1 MAAEYMQDP
10 VEIEE
15 TSLAGIRRRL
25 ALSSFA
31 PSEAEVVARVVQAAA
46 DDSLAAQFFFS
57 DNAVAHGQALMGKKT
72 DILCDAQ
79 MVVAGASHCRRLG
92 QRLLC
97 FLDEPGVATR
107 AQDSGKTRSMAA
119 IDCWR
124 GRLQGSLAVVGN
136 APTALFRLL
145 ALIEE
150 GEAPPALLVA
160 VPVGFIGA
168 AESKEAAVELWR
180 RRGDFELIALRGQR
194 GGSAVA
200 ASILNSLARL
210 HSAAV
215 KSAEIL
221 G

>member
-1 MAAEYMQDP
+1 MQDP
-10 VEIEE
+10 VEIEQA
-15 TSLAGIRRRL
+15 SLAGIRQRL
-25 ALSSFA
+25 DLSPFA
-31 PSEAEVVARVVQAAA
+31 PPEAEVVARAVQAVA
-46 DDSLAAQFFFS
+46 DESLAAQFLFS
-57 DNAVAHGQALMGKKT
+57 DNAVAQGQALMGKKT
-72 DILCDAQ
+72 DILCDAH

-107 AQDSGKTRSMAA
+107 AQGSGETRSMAA

-124 GRLQGSLAVVGN
+124 GRLQGSVAVVGN

-145 ALIEE
+145 ASIEE
-150 GEAPPALLVA
+150 GEPPPALLVA

-168 AESKEAAVELWR
+168 VEAKEAAVELWR
-180 RRGDFELIALRGQR
+180 KRGDFELIALRGQR
-194 GGSAVA
+194 GGSPVA

-210 HSAAV
+210 HAAAA
-215 KSAEIL
+215 KRARTL